1 MAAKAFEK
9 LLKCGNNR
17 LEIFLSEIGPLVIVN
32 SLIYGPPLHIRC
44 IGGSGERCLTL
55 RYSFLFS
62 FVSP

>member
-32 SLIYGPPLHIRC
+32 SLICGPPLHIRC
-44 IGGSGERCLTL
+44 IGGSA
-55 RYSFLFS
+55 
-62 FVSP
+62 FV